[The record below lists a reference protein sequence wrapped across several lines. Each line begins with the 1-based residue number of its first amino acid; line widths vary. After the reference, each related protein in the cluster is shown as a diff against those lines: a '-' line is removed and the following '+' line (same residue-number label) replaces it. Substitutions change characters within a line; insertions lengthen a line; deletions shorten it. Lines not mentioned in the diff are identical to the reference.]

1 MLACERLSHNALPR
15 SATADDVW
23 PRRER
28 EVERTRAKIV
38 TSGTFLGVLV
48 PLNSETR
55 SFVAKWARY
64 KTCRL

>member
-1 MLACERLSHNALPR
+1 LA
-15 SATADDVW
+15 
-23 PRRER
+23 RREG

-38 TSGTFLGVLV
+38 TSGTFLDVLV

-55 SFVAKWARY
+55 SFMAKLARS